1 MELKYTFGD
10 YDEATFEYEVNEN
23 DVINCAVCYFANL
36 CGVKIGEDVEKV
48 IRNLISEGVIVL
60 EYETDFI
67 EFLKES
73 YYEEALEAYE
83 DYCEY
88 RRDPYGYYG
97 VSRSDF

>member
-10 YDEATFEYEVNEN
+10 YDEVTFEYEVNEN
-23 DVINCAVCYFANL
+23 DVINCAVCYFADL
-36 CGVKIGEDVEKV
+36 CGVKISEDVEKV

-73 YYEEALEAYE
+73 YYEEALETYE

>member
-10 YDEATFEYEVNEN
+10 YDEVTFEYEVNEN
-23 DVINCAVCYFANL
+23 DVINCAVCYFADL
-36 CGVKIGEDVEKV
+36 CGVKISEDVEKT
-48 IRNLISEGVIVL
+48 IRKLISEGVIVL

-73 YYEEALEAYE
+73 YYEEALEACE